1 MVLSNGR
8 LILTKL
14 LTNQLTNRTNKCMYN
29 TVLYIEGNILSVNV
43 GYFGIDNIDW

>member
-8 LILTKL
+8 LMLTKL
-14 LTNQLTNRTNKCMYN
+14 LTNQPTIRTKKCMYH

>member
-14 LTNQLTNRTNKCMYN
+14 LTNQPTNRTKKCMYH